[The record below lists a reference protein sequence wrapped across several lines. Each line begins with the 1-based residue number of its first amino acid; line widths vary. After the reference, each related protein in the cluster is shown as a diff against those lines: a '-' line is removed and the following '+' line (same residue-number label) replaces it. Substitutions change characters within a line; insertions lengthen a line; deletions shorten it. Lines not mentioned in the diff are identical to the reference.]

1 MANSISVRPMP
12 EKIRTPSSDR
22 SGRPLVEADAIAREA
37 LAEGIVSLKTSVGMT
52 GSSWLH
58 LMTSES
64 PPASSLR
71 PGSTGFKGETIGNKM
86 EPGAVGRDA
95 DSGLL
100 TLVIPGV
107 NKPSR

>member
-1 MANSISVRPMP
+1 VASSISVRPMP

-22 SGRPLVEADAIAREA
+22 SGRPLVEADEIARDA
-37 LAEGIVSLKTSVGMT
+37 AAEGIVSLKTSVGMT

-64 PPASSLR
+64 PPASSLP

-86 EPGAVGRDA
+86 EPGAVGR
-95 DSGLL
+95 
-100 TLVIPGV
+100 TLGAGC
-107 NKPSR
+107 